1 MSLPLLE
8 RVDFTVTED
17 SKALNETKTRNGAE
31 IANCTLQWERR
42 NGARKWDFRK
52 LKFSN
57 SHVHKEKKNGQKREI
72 LEDEEKD
79 DE

>member
-17 SKALNETKTRNGAE
+17 SALNETKKRNGAE

-42 NGARKWDFRK
+42 DGAKKWDFRK

-57 SHVHKEKKNGQKREI
+57 SHIHKEKQMGKRE
-72 LEDEEKD
+72 KY
-79 DE
+79 